1 MGTLDRS
8 NAPHCYNNSSCQN
21 KRLTRISKGVLIA
34 SLKKICRGV
43 YMFSKEFLSKFLLIS
58 FVLSAGSFAQARS
71 SVQLPEYYGKDFYMK
86 KTQMRDEE
94 LLKALNA
101 ILNKNL
107 LRPPTGDSSREQN
120 ERCKDSSEQCPVQN
134 GDGYRKA
141 REFLFGKLH
150 LKTSGKVY
158 FVKEVY
164 CDRLVSSEQD
174 NIGPGLI
181 PGASNLNAEHTW
193 PQSRFTNRYPKNLQ
207 KTDLHHLYPTDSK
220 LNSKRS
226 SLRFGR
232 VESNQED
239 IGCAIAKLGKSAHGE
254 FVFEPPA
261 HHKGNVARALFYFAT
276 RYEMKMSDPEE
287 LVLREWHQQDPVD
300 AEESVRNE
308 EIFALQKARNP
319 FIDFPELTDQI
330 RDF

>member
-1 MGTLDRS
+1 
-8 NAPHCYNNSSCQN
+8 
-21 KRLTRISKGVLIA
+21 
-34 SLKKICRGV
+34 
-43 YMFSKEFLSKFLLIS
+43 MFSNEFLKSFFFVCSLLFWSS
-58 FVLSAGSFAQARS
+58 FTQARS
-71 SVQLPEYYGKDFYMK
+71 PVQLPEYYGNDFYMK
-86 KTQMRDEE
+86 KSQMRDE
-94 LLKALNA
+94 ALQKSLNS
-101 ILNKNL
+101 ILNKSL
-107 LRPPTGDSSREQN
+107 LRPPAGESSREQN
-120 ERCKDSSEQCPVQN
+120 EQCRDSREQCPEQE
-134 GDGYRKA
+134 GDGYRRA

-150 LKTSGKVY
+150 LRNSGKFF

-164 CDRLVSSEQD
+164 CDRVVSSEQD

-181 PGASNLNAEHTW
+181 PASNNINAEHTW

-226 SLRFGR
+226 SLRFGE
-232 VESNQED
+232 VESQQED
-239 IGCAIAKLGKSAHGE
+239 IGCGISKLGKSAHGE

-261 HHKGNVARALFYFAT
+261 QHKGNVARALFYFAT

-287 LVLREWHQQDPVD
+287 QVLREWHQHDPVD

-308 EIFALQKARNP
+308 EIFTIQKTRNP

>member
-1 MGTLDRS
+1 MPG
-8 NAPHCYNNSSCQN
+8 
-21 KRLTRISKGVLIA
+21 GF
-34 SLKKICRGV
+34 
-43 YMFSKEFLSKFLLIS
+43 MFSKRFFSLLV
-58 FVLSAGSFAQARS
+58 VLSVSWSISGWARS
-71 SVQLPEYYGKDFYMK
+71 PVQLPEYYGKDFYMK

-94 LLKALNA
+94 LQKVLSE

-107 LRPPTGDSSREQN
+107 YRTAPGDSSREQN
-120 ERCKDSSEQCPVQN
+120 ERCREDREQCPVQG
-134 GDGYRKA
+134 GDGYRRA

-150 LKTSGKVY
+150 LKNSGKVF

-164 CDRLVSSEQD
+164 CDRLVSSDQD

-181 PGASNLNAEHTW
+181 PGANNINAEHTW
-193 PQSRFTNRYPKNLQ
+193 PQSRFTTRYPKDVQ

-226 SLRFGR
+226 SLRFGK
-232 VESNQED
+232 VEYQQEE
-239 IGCAIAKLGKSAHGE
+239 IGCQISKLGKSAHGE
-254 FVFEPPA
+254 FVFEPPV

-287 LVLREWHQQDPVD
+287 QTLREWHQQDPVD
-300 AEESVRNE
+300 SEESLRNE
-308 EIFALQKARNP
+308 EIFAIQKTRNP